1 MYLAGNPLALIFKYR
16 EIIKQSFIDLRFLDG
31 SPAFTE
37 AEENLKKKLRKK
49 FAKQTSQMPG
59 AVFTFIK
66 DEDRVKIREYLT
78 FEIQI
83 RALKN
88 VTGIYISSDS
98 VSNMEGINLDDL
110 PAERKCTHYWLSYE
124 D

>member
-49 FAKQTSQMPG
+49 FVKQTSQMPG

-110 PAERKCTHYWLSYE
+110 PAERKCTHYWLSYL

>member
-1 MYLAGNPLALIFKYR
+1 MLYLAGNPLALIYRYR
-16 EIIKQSFIDLRFLDG
+16 EVIKQNFIDLRFLDG
-31 SPAFTE
+31 TPAFTE

-49 FAKQTSQMPG
+49 FDKQAQQMPG

-66 DEDRVKIREYLT
+66 EEDRIKIKEYLT

-88 VTGIYISSDS
+88 VPGMFLNAECSNLDQ
-98 VSNMEGINLDDL
+98 VSLDDL
-110 PAERKCTHYWLSYE
+110 PPERKCTHYWVTFE